1 METKQEK
8 IEKQRI
14 LNNYGIKFNN
24 KEMTKICQET
34 DKQKIERLNKTIQRN
49 QLKMGHLMA
58 FGTDRQID
66 KCWKEIEQAEQELK
80 ELE

>member
-1 METKQEK
+1 METKE
-8 IEKQRI
+8 
-14 LNNYGIKFNN
+14 
-24 KEMTKICQET
+24 
-34 DKQKIERLNKTIQRN
+34 QKIERLNKIIQRN

-80 ELE
+80 ELEHLDK